1 MGLLYERRRPI
12 PYAGMPRKSAPLSGM
27 IQCRCECRAGS
38 LGAKHPSRC
47 GRKEEKK
54 KKKEGREKGKN
65 TRASENKSNPGSVGV
80 SPLTR
85 SNRNEWPRER
95 VEGTTDTGM
104 DTTSGSYV
112 IHGILFERRRGRNLF
127 FDGRSFTEIG
137 PK

>member
-54 KKKEGREKGKN
+54 KKRKEEKKEKIPARVKINLTPGR
-65 TRASENKSNPGSVGV
+65 
-80 SPLTR
+80 
-85 SNRNEWPRER
+85 
-95 VEGTTDTGM
+95 
-104 DTTSGSYV
+104 SGS
-112 IHGILFERRRGRNLF
+112 L
-127 FDGRSFTEIG
+127 
-137 PK
+137 P